1 MIRIAGVNLDSKKQV
16 RFALT
21 PIKGIGKNNVKNI
34 LQALNIPFNVRLQ
47 DLDDDTINQL
57 RRYIEENYITEAE
70 LIRQQKANIKRLIDI
85 GCYRGLRHK
94 NRLPVRGQ
102 TTRTNSRTVRGNVRH
117 TGPSGRA
124 KAPSKT

>member
-1 MIRIAGVNLDSKKQV
+1 MIRIAGINLDSKKQV

-21 PIKGIGKNNVKNI
+21 PIKGIGKNNVKDI
-34 LQALNIPFNVRLQ
+34 LQALNIPFSVRLQ

-70 LIRQQKANIKRLIDI
+70 LIRQQKANIKRFIDI

>member
-1 MIRIAGVNLDSKKQV
+1 MIRIAGVNLNTKKQV

-21 PIKGIGKNNVKNI
+21 PIKGVGKSNVKDI
-34 LQALNIPFNVRLQ
+34 LRALKIPFNILLQ
-47 DLDDDTINQL
+47 DLDEDSINRL
-57 RRYIEENYITEAE
+57 RNYIEENYITEAE
-70 LIRQQKANIKRLIDI
+70 LVRQQRANIKRLMDI
-85 GCYRGLRHK
+85 ECHRGLRHK
-94 NRLPVRGQ
+94 KRLPVRGQ